1 MTNDWLTIVGRSNS
15 LNKESLPATMH
26 ISISSVNDEA
36 PKIVN
41 NSITWVWQGGTV
53 RLDRDH
59 LAAKD
64 KDNDAPDITFTTYL
78 STNGYLIDGDSNTT
92 VDSFT
97 QEQINAGKIVF
108 VHVGTADGSFRFH
121 VTDGV
126 NSGVTSLFKVGVKQ
140 RKLLLQ
146 SNEKLLVSP
155 GAVQSVTR
163 RHLQVTS
170 NDNDTN
176 RTYTYRVV
184 KAPSY
189 GRLLHEGQQG
199 FKQGDRSSVE
209 GGRAVVSTFC
219 QADID
224 ENQILYE
231 QNVRI
236 TEAVVG
242 DRVIFNVESEGL
254 ETLENVHFLV
264 EIAVQSLKAAIEG
277 VGNAS
282 EVVSTSP
289 LQVIEGQFGAI
300 GPQVINMSDRLVE
313 QSNAKNKLCLLLLS
327 TPEHGLVLRSG
338 VTVMTGRECV
348 PLEASTNGS
357 LVYMHDHS
365 NTLTDCIHFRLM
377 LLGSGIQLLNITVP
391 VIIKPG

>member
-1 MTNDWLTIVGRSNS
+1 
-15 LNKESLPATMH
+15 MH

-36 PKIVN
+36 PKVVN
-41 NSITWVWQGGTV
+41 NSIAWVWQGGTV
-53 RLDRDH
+53 PLDNAH
-59 LAAKD
+59 LAATD
-64 KDNDAPDITFTTYL
+64 QDNTASEITFTTYL

-92 VDSFT
+92 VDTFT
-97 QEQINAGKIVF
+97 QEQINAKKIVF

-121 VTDGV
+121 VTDGE
-126 NSGVTSLFKVGVKQ
+126 NSGVTSVFKVGVKQ

-146 SNEKLLVSP
+146 SNEKLIVSP
-155 GAVQSVTR
+155 GAVQSITR
-163 RHLQVTS
+163 RHLQATS

-176 RTYTYRVV
+176 RTFTYRVV

-189 GRLLHEGQQG
+189 GRLLHEGQQS
-199 FKQGDRSSVE
+199 FKQGQSNSVE
-209 GGRAVVSTFC
+209 AGRAVVSTFS
-219 QADID
+219 QTDID

-236 TEAVVG
+236 TEPVVG
-242 DRVIFNVESEGL
+242 DRVIFNIESNGL

-289 LQVIEGQFGAI
+289 LHVIEGQFGAI
-300 GPQVINMSDRLVE
+300 GPAVINISDRLVE
-313 QSNAKNKLCLLLLS
+313 QSNANNKLCLLLLS

-338 VTVMTGRECV
+338 VTVMTGRECI
-348 PLEASTNGS
+348 PLEASMNGS

-365 NTLTDCIHFRLM
+365 NTLNDCIHFRLM
-377 LLGSGIQLLNITVP
+377 LVDSGIQLLNITVP
-391 VIIKPG
+391 VKIKPG